1 MLKVRS
7 FDKCVFELSK
17 LPGIGKKTAQRLAM
31 YIMKMSE
38 SEVKELSES
47 LVNLKKNIK
56 YCRECGGLSDS
67 DICSICSDESR
78 DREVVC
84 VVEEPKDIF
93 IIEASGRFKGVY
105 HVLGGKIAP
114 LDGIGPD
121 ELNLKRLVN
130 LVAEGKVNEVII
142 ATNPDVEGETTAT
155 YIYKL
160 LKDFDV
166 KTTRIASGVP
176 TGGLLEFSD
185 DLTILKAI
193 ENRRQMQ

>member
-1 MLKVRS
+1 MLKVKS

-38 SEVKELSES
+38 NEVNELSES
-47 LVNLKKNIK
+47 LVDLKKNIK

-67 DICSICSDESR
+67 DKCSICSDESR
-78 DREVVC
+78 DSKLIC

-121 ELNLKRLVN
+121 DLNIKRLVN
-130 LVAEGKVNEVII
+130 LAAEGKVNEVII
-142 ATNPDVEGETTAT
+142 ATNPDIEGETTAT
-155 YIYKL
+155 YLYKL

-166 KTTRIASGVP
+166 LITRIASGVP

-185 DLTILKAI
+185 DITILKAL
-193 ENRRQMQ
+193 ENRRQMF

>member
-121 ELNLKRLVN
+121 ELNIKRLVN

>member
-1 MLKVRS
+1 MLKIKS

-38 SEVKELSES
+38 NEVKELSDS
-47 LVNLKKNIK
+47 LVDLKNNIK

-67 DICSICSDESR
+67 DKCSICSDESR
-78 DREVVC
+78 DSNVIC

-121 ELNLKRLVN
+121 DLNIKRLVN
-130 LVAEGKVNEVII
+130 LAAEGKVNEVII
-142 ATNPDVEGETTAT
+142 ATNPDIEGETTAT

-160 LKDFDV
+160 LKDFDMLI
-166 KTTRIASGVP
+166 TRIASGVP

-185 DLTILKAI
+185 DITILKAL
-193 ENRRQMQ
+193 ENRRQMH